1 VTHPQPDPID
11 HRERDHRDGPEQP
24 QDGPLDAGPFSAWLA
39 GVRGALAGDH
49 GSDVPCG
56 TCTACCTSSQFV
68 HIEPDEHDALAHIP
82 RALRFP
88 APGLPRGHVLLGY
101 DEHGH
106 CPLLVDGACSIYEH
120 RPRTCRTYDCRV
132 FPASGVA
139 VDERD
144 KVRIARQVRR
154 WRFSHPAELD
164 RVEHDA
170 AHAAAAWFQT
180 HANASPAVLPG
191 GPPPT
196 STGRAILAVAALD
209 AFVDRTGPAPR
220 VVPEPDPHEIRVT
233 LSRRRGRRSPPP

>member
-11 HRERDHRDGPEQP
+11 HRERDHRDGPEDP

-39 GVRGALAGDH
+39 GARGALAGDH

-132 FPASGVA
+132 FAATA
-139 VDERD
+139 VRDEEPR
-144 KVRIARQVRR
+144 KVEITRRVGR
-154 WRFSHPAELD
+154 WRFVVTGADDATRLAAVRAAAAFLD
-164 RVEHDA
+164 
-170 AHAAAAWFQT
+170 AHAAGLGGAVPGPAA
-180 HANASPAVLPG
+180 S
-191 GPPPT
+191 
-196 STGRAILAVAALD
+196 RAALALALHERFLGHD
-209 AFVDRTGPAPR
+209 PGRGTLTVI
-220 VVPEPDPHEIRVT
+220 EPDVTDIRAAIDHA
-233 LSRRRGRRSPPP
+233 R